1 MKSCQYNVIV
11 MFKCFPI
18 FGIRHIPAVAQKQQ
32 VVSTYIK
39 QDWLRYASPG
49 AWGFSPP
56 LAAGTLCEWRG
67 CDLPCVDNNRSG
79 VGHLVMSVADDHFC
93 YGHLA
98 LHALS
103 TLLAPQCRTLASLAL
118 GLCIEG

>member
-1 MKSCQYNVIV
+1 

-67 CDLPCVDNNRSG
+67 CDLPCVDNNRSS
-79 VGHLVMSVADDHFC
+79 VCHLVMSVRLMIIFVMAIQLSS
-93 YGHLA
+93 Y
-98 LHALS
+98 LH
-103 TLLAPQCRTLASLAL
+103 
-118 GLCIEG
+118 GCI